1 MGHVSTYLNF
11 AGTTE
16 EAFAAYGQ
24 IFGTTVTSLT
34 RFSDMPDIPVTPEER
49 SLVLNMAMPIHA
61 GHVIMGSDMVPSMG
75 HTLTIGNNTT
85 IMLEVDSREQADAY
99 FAALCEGGDERQRD
113 GMADMFWGAY
123 WGTCLDRF
131 GVRWMINHTA
141 H

>member
-1 MGHVSTYLNF
+1 
-11 AGTTE
+11 
-16 EAFAAYGQ
+16 
-24 IFGTTVTSLT
+24 LT

-49 SLVLNMAMPIHA
+49 SLVLNMSMPIHA

-75 HTLTIGNNTT
+75 HTLKVGNNTT
-85 IMLEVDSREQADAY
+85 IVLDVDSRDQADAY

-141 H
+141 D